1 MVTKQIMMVLSRKE
15 TRIVKGSSE
24 ILSLFIFVSR
34 GNSYVLFMS
43 YEMSNWNT
51 LSGEGQVS
59 TSSIGCDGAQLN
71 S

>member
-1 MVTKQIMMVLSRKE
+1 MMAVSRKG

-24 ILSLFIFVSR
+24 ILNLFIFVSR
-34 GNSYVLFMS
+34 GYIYVLFMS
-43 YEMSNWNT
+43 YEMSKWNT
-51 LSGEGQVS
+51 LSGEGQES